1 MEEKLLVGKVIHY
14 YSKISVAVIKV
25 LDKIRVGDEISI
37 EGRTTNLR
45 QKVESMEIGHKPVH
59 EAHAGDLVGL
69 KVNGR
74 VRRNDFVFKVIESS

>member
-1 MEEKLLVGKVIHY
+1 MEEKILVGKVIHY
-14 YSKISVAVIKV
+14 YPRISVAVVKV

-45 QKVESMEIGHKPVH
+45 QKVESMEIEHKSIH
-59 EAHAGDLVGL
+59 EAHPDDLVGL

-74 VRRNDFVFKVIESS
+74 VRRNDFVFKVVKSS